1 VQSIRTARILFL
13 GEQDGAIERELK
25 AELSNCLVAEGCV
38 SSAYLAQVSYR
49 DAPGQHVALCL
60 RGQGPDAARLIA
72 RIEAIF
78 RRRFNATQHLDIV
91 FLSKAQMSEIKRV
104 ATPFYSG

>member
-25 AELSNCLVAEGCV
+25 AELSNCLVADGCV
-38 SSAYLAQVSYR
+38 SSAYLAQVSYG